1 MALDGVVL
9 SNIAYELKSLLLGGR
24 VDKIYQPEN
33 DEVIISIR
41 SLGNNYKLLLTA
53 NASHPRIH
61 LTQITKDNPMT
72 PPMFCMVL
80 RKHIAGGKI
89 IAIKQP
95 NFERILNIHIEAL
108 NEMGDKTI
116 KKLVIEIMG
125 KHSNIILL
133 DENDIVLDSIK
144 HISHDTSSV
153 REILPAKSYVLPPSQ
168 NKLNMLTQLEWDSF
182 ILLTSKREFNLQNT
196 IYRGYTGISP
206 ILASE
211 ICFRAERIANATNG
225 EFADAYGGMLV
236 FEDLHTVILAFEEIR
251 KSVLENKFTPEII
264 IDETNKKIIDFSSVE
279 MTIYNNFKKE
289 HYKSIS
295 ELLEKFYNVK
305 DSSTRMKQKSHDLHR
320 LLMSNIERCVRKREI
335 QNKTL
340 NEVADRDKWKTFG
353 ELITSNIYSLEKGMT
368 NFETQNFYEENIPII
383 NIRLDAELTP
393 VENAQRYFNKYNK
406 AKRTLAALEQQII
419 QNDNELSY
427 LEAILCSLDNSSDET
442 NIIEIHQELS
452 QEGYIKKRK
461 AKKGEKIKKTKPMH
475 YISSEGFDIYVG
487 KNNIQNDE
495 LTLRFASSND
505 MWLHTKDIPGSH
517 IIIKTKGFGIPDE
530 TIREAA
536 CLAAFYS
543 KGRNSSNVPIDYTL
557 KKNVRKPNGAKPG
570 MVIYEENKTLYVT
583 PDEEIIKSIKEF

>member
-9 SNIAYELKSLLLGGR
+9 SNIAYELKNLLLGGR

-61 LTQITKDNPMT
+61 LTQISKDNPMT

-89 IAIKQP
+89 IAIEQP
-95 NFERILNIHIEAL
+95 NFERILNIHIESL
-108 NEMGDKTI
+108 NEMGDMTT

-133 DENDIVLDSIK
+133 DENNIVLDSVK

-153 REILPAKSYVLPPSQ
+153 REILPGKSYVLPPSQ
-168 NKLNMLTQLEWDSF
+168 NKLNMLSQLDWDSF
-182 ILLTSKREFNLQNT
+182 ILLTSKKEFNLQNT
-196 IYRGYTGISP
+196 IYRSYTGISP

-211 ICFRAERIANATNG
+211 ICFRAETSANAQNG
-225 EFADAYGGMLV
+225 EFSEAYGGLL
-236 FEDLHTVILAFEEIR
+236 FEDLQTVILAFDEIR
-251 KSVLENKFTPEII
+251 KIVLENKFTPEMI
-264 IDETNKKIIDFSSVE
+264 IDEANKKIIDFSSVE

-289 HYKSIS
+289 HYESIS
-295 ELLEKFYNVK
+295 ELLEKFYNEK

-320 LLMSNIERCVRKREI
+320 LLMSNIERCVKKREI

-340 NEVADRDKWKTFG
+340 KDIADRDKWKTFG

-368 NFETQNFYEENIPII
+368 NFETQNFYEESMPTI

-406 AKRTLAALEQQII
+406 AKRTLTALQEQII

-427 LEAILCSLDNSSDET
+427 LEAILSSLDNSSDEA

-461 AKKGEKIKKTKPMH
+461 AKKGEKFKKTKPMH
-475 YISSEGFDIYVG
+475 YISSEDFDIYVG

-495 LTLRFASSND
+495 LTLHFASSND
-505 MWLHTKDIPGSH
+505 MWLHTKDIAGSH
-517 IIIKTKGFGIPDE
+517 VIIKTKGFGIPDE

-543 KGRNSSNVPIDYTL
+543 KGRNSSNVPVDYTL
-557 KKNVRKPNGAKPG
+557 KKNVKKPSGAKLG

-583 PDEEIIKSIKEF
+583 PDEEIIKLIKQI